1 MRRAISNGMGGGL
14 MKIEVTKDK
23 ANRIINSGQVIL
35 VSCAYKDKT
44 NIITL
49 AWNMP
54 LSHKPP
60 LLGISVAK
68 THFSAELIKKSKEF
82 IVNVPSF
89 ELLNSVVYCG
99 THSGRDTDKFKESR
113 LEPEKAN
120 RLIKTPLIKECI
132 GHLECYLRDVKEVG
146 DHFLFIG
153 EVIYTCAREDLFK
166 ETWQPEKV
174 KLIFHLGGKFFTTSD
189 KKIEI

>member
-1 MRRAISNGMGGGL
+1 
-14 MKIEVTKDK
+14 MKSEVPKDK

-35 VSCAYKDKT
+35 VSCAYKDKS

-49 AWNMP
+49 AWNTP

-68 THFSAELIKKSKEF
+68 THLSAELIRKAEEF

-89 ELLNSVVYCG
+89 DLLKSVVYCG
-99 THSGRDTDKFKESR
+99 THSGREVDKFKQAS
-113 LEPEKAN
+113 LTPERAN

-132 GHLECYLRDVKEVG
+132 GHLECYLRDTKEAG

-153 EVIYTCAREDLFK
+153 EVIYACAEEDLFTQ
-166 ETWQPEKV
+166 TWQVDKV
-174 KLIFHLGGKFFTTSD
+174 KLIFHLGGRFFTTSD
-189 KKIEI
+189 KKVEV